1 MSNSELASYIVGAAL
16 ALAGACA
23 HFVAAC
29 PPPAQPGVLKGVYSV
44 VAFIGG
50 NWGNATVPTP
60 TPKA

>member
-29 PPPAQPGVLKGVYSV
+29 PAPTQPGFLKGLYSAV
-44 VAFIGG
+44 SFIGG
-50 NWGNATVPTP
+50 NWGNAVV
-60 TPKA
+60 TPK